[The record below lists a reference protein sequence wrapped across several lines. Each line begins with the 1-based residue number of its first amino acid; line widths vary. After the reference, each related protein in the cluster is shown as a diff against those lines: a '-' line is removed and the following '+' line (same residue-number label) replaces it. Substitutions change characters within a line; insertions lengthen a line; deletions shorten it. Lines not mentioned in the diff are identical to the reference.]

1 MTLGPRRS
9 QDLENDKMETIE
21 VVFNELEMT
30 EDLRKLVLE
39 AIAKALS
46 WKKP

>member
-1 MTLGPRRS
+1 MKLGPRKS
-9 QDLENDKMETIE
+9 EDLDNDVLETVEII
-21 VVFNELEMT
+21 FNELEVT

-46 WKKP
+46 WK